1 LIGKL
6 NLNIAPFPSE
16 LFSAHIFPPLAS
28 IILLYINSPNPV
40 PLSDFVTNFENN
52 LGKISGVRKNNRIQ
66 SEYQIC
72 ARIMQARIKL
82 ERNEVFTKWLKS
94 YKVVVL

>member
-1 LIGKL
+1 MNNPI
-6 NLNIAPFPSE
+6 
-16 LFSAHIFPPLAS
+16 
-28 IILLYINSPNPV
+28 PV

-52 LGKISGVRKNNRIQ
+52 LGNISGVRKNYRIQ

-94 YKVVVL
+94 YKVVVF